1 MHSTAPGM
9 QPPQDQIEA
18 ALRAPTT
25 EREAPARLE
34 DQPDTL
40 AMIEKA
46 FGGAR
51 DILMNGTTMRYL
63 SDHIEELIAD
73 RVAVAWQASRK
84 QALEEAAQQI
94 ESHKTGASLDLVMQG
109 FANEVRH
116 LSVKFH
122 PTPSKGQP

>member
-1 MHSTAPGM
+1 M
-9 QPPQDQIEA
+9 
-18 ALRAPTT
+18 T

-40 AMIEKA
+40 AMIETA

-63 SDHIEELIAD
+63 SDHIEELIAA

-84 QALEEAAQQI
+84 QMAEEAEKEHAAERLELHLLRQRFESQQRLTNSVLGDLSAI
-94 ESHKTGASLDLVMQG
+94 RSLTPTGEKA
-109 FANEVRH
+109 
-116 LSVKFH
+116 
-122 PTPSKGQP
+122 